1 MCISVIW
8 IFSVEKEREV
18 TEMQPPHHH
27 SRISLAEL
35 KAQIVKKL
43 GPEGSKQYFY
53 FLNRF
58 LSLKLSKV
66 EFNKLCLRIIG
77 RENIPL
83 HNQLI
88 HSILRNACSAKTP
101 PPANQKDDVLKHGIQ
116 LGGKDILA
124 DGYQQNGTHTNAAQA
139 SGSPGLSNGSDML
152 PLSPR
157 KVRTITRGDRRTGDR
172 RSALGPNGKA
182 SFVPQLPAATQSSDF
197 NVVLE
202 NGNLNPP
209 DMGRPL
215 QHHQGLMQQSGNE
228 NEILVSN
235 AAKMSIVRRSPDVS
249 APSCSKDQAELVA
262 RDDGKEA
269 SARSPLR
276 APLGVPLCPVS
287 IGGARRA
294 LPLSSSSRCIGA
306 SNNGALLDCLTLRER
321 MQQIA
326 LIQGLEGVSVDSANI
341 LNHGLDAYMK
351 GLIRSCIELVGSRS
365 GHELTK
371 NNTNKH
377 PGYLKLINGVK
388 PGHQFQMQHNGKALE
403 VQEQRTHCPISL
415 QDFRV
420 AMELNPRKL
429 GEDWPLLLEKICTHA
444 FEE

>member
-1 MCISVIW
+1 
-8 IFSVEKEREV
+8 
-18 TEMQPPHHH
+18 MQPPRHH
-27 SRISLAEL
+27 SRINLAEL

-53 FLNRF
+53 YLNRF
-58 LSLKLSKV
+58 LSLKLTKV
-66 EFNKLCLRIIG
+66 EFNNLCLRIVG

-88 HSILRNACSAKTP
+88 RSILKNACDAKTP
-101 PPANQKDDVLKHGIQ
+101 PPASHKDDVLKHGTEVS
-116 LGGKDILA
+116 GKDISA
-124 DGYQQNGTHTNAAQA
+124 DGYQQNGSHTSMTQP
-139 SGSPGLSNGSDML
+139 SGSPGLSNGGDML

-157 KVRTITRGDRRTGDR
+157 KARTGIRDRRTGDR
-172 RSALGPNGKA
+172 RSALGPNGKTNFA
-182 SFVPQLPAATQSSDF
+182 RQLSAATQSSDF

-202 NGNLNPP
+202 NGDLNPP
-209 DMGRPL
+209 DIVRPV
-215 QHHQGLMQQSGNE
+215 QHHQGLMQQSENE
-228 NEILVSN
+228 SEILVPH
-235 AAKMSIVRRSPDVS
+235 AAKMSVVRRSPDGS
-249 APSCSKDQAELVA
+249 APSCSKDQTELLV
-262 RDDGKEA
+262 RDDGKEF

-287 IGGARRA
+287 IGWARRA
-294 LPLSSSSRCIGA
+294 LPPASSSRYVGTH
-306 SNNGALLDCLTLRER
+306 NDVLLDSVTLRER
-321 MQQIA
+321 MEQIA
-326 LIQGLEGVSVDSANI
+326 VTQGLEGVSVDSANI
-341 LNHGLDAYMK
+341 LNHGLDSYMK

-365 GHELTK
+365 GHELTN

-377 PGYLKLINGVK
+377 PSYMKLINGVK
-388 PGHQFQMQHNGKALE
+388 PGHQYLMQNSGKPLE

-420 AMELNPRKL
+420 AMELNPQKL

>member
-1 MCISVIW
+1 
-8 IFSVEKEREV
+8 
-18 TEMQPPHHH
+18 MQPPHHH
-27 SRISLAEL
+27 TRINLAEL

-53 FLNRF
+53 YLNRF
-58 LSLKLSKV
+58 LCLKLTKV
-66 EFNKLCLRIIG
+66 EFNKLCLRIFG
-77 RENIPL
+77 RENIAL

-88 HSILRNACSAKTP
+88 RAILRNACSAKTP
-101 PPANQKDDVLKHGIQ
+101 PPASHKDDVLKNGTQ
-116 LGGKDILA
+116 ASGKDISA
-124 DGYQQNGTHTNAAQA
+124 DGYQQNGSHTIMTPQA
-139 SGSPGLSNGSDML
+139 SASPGLSNGGDML

-157 KVRTITRGDRRTGDR
+157 KARTSSRDRRTGDR
-172 RSALGPNGKA
+172 RSALGPNGKT
-182 SFVPQLPAATQSSDF
+182 SVGPQLSASTHSSDF

-209 DMGRPL
+209 DIGKAAF
-215 QHHQGLMQQSGNE
+215 HHQELMHQSENE
-228 NEILVSN
+228 SEILVPRS
-235 AAKMSIVRRSPDVS
+235 AKMSIVRRSPDGS
-249 APSCSKDQAELVA
+249 APSCSKDQTELVV

-269 SARSPLR
+269 SPRSPLR

-294 LPLSSSSRCIGA
+294 LPPASSSRCV
-306 SNNGALLDCLTLRER
+306 GALDDGVLLDSLTLRER
-321 MQQIA
+321 MEQIA
-326 LIQGLEGVSVDSANI
+326 LAQGLEGVSVDSANI
-341 LNHGLDAYMK
+341 LNHGLDSYMK

-365 GHELTK
+365 GHESTK

-377 PGYLKLINGVK
+377 HSYMKLINGVR
-388 PGHQFQMQHNGKALE
+388 PGHQYQMQNSGKPPE
-403 VQEQRTHCPISL
+403 VEEQRNPCEISL